1 MVKSYKN
8 QKEQSL
14 QSFNFLNWKEFLAFS
29 IFVEKEDHLS
39 VLATRH
45 DACSRPWWWGSCQET
60 MISWSCTNDTQWWWM
75 QWLLG
80 KVEGPRSKESTKR
93 KTTRNIWPFYKL
105 SSSFQTPSGSLQDW
119 FEALTKD
126 SPGSH
131 SLWWIFKTSV
141 FPENLEKECCES
153 FKFWTTLWKLLT
165 NITFMFYVPSGKGV
179 IDSGQGPLQAVLG
192 GQLFLQ
198 RTWACRSWP
207 NSWFNEMGL
216 EISLRRIIIN
226 T

>member
-1 MVKSYKN
+1 MQVLKYA
-8 QKEQSL
+8 
-14 QSFNFLNWKEFLAFS
+14 NWPS
-29 IFVEKEDHLS
+29 DDVIH
-39 VLATRH
+39 
-45 DACSRPWWWGSCQET
+45 
-60 MISWSCTNDTQWWWM
+60 
-75 QWLLG
+75 
-80 KVEGPRSKESTKR
+80 STKVWSNLMKKDISANLYQKR
-93 KTTRNIWPFYKL
+93 LILCSKILLNVSQYKL